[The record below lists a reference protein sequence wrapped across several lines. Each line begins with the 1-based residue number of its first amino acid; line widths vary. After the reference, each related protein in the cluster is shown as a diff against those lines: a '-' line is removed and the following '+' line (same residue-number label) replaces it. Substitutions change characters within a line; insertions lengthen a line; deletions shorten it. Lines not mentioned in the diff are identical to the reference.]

1 MRRLLLHPYFT
12 LFSRVALG
20 GILIFAGI
28 AKMPHTD
35 TLIWEIEQYHILSSS
50 LARLY
55 GQVLPPVE
63 IVLGAFLVFGIWVKI
78 GASLSGLLVLSFI
91 IAKITAFARG
101 LDIDICPCF
110 GPAVPLL
117 AIQTLTIDFALLA
130 LALQLL
136 LSRTEFLSVDALFLG
151 KARSRDKP

>member
-1 MRRLLLHPYFT
+1 
-12 LFSRVALG
+12 
-20 GILIFAGI
+20 
-28 AKMPHTD
+28 MPHTD

-50 LARLY
+50 LARVY

-63 IVLGAFLVFGIWVKI
+63 IVLGAFLVLGIWLKI
-78 GASLSGLLVLSFI
+78 SASLGGLLVLSFI

-117 AIQTLTIDFALLA
+117 VTHTLAIDFVLLA

-136 LSRTEFLSVDALFLG
+136 LSRTRFLSVDALFLG
-151 KARSRDKP
+151 KAQSDDK